1 MKNTREISL
10 GLIILLLSI
19 SLFSFSQTQ
28 FQFQENK
35 GQLPNSVFSKVKVP
49 GGSIFIEKGK
59 FLYSFYNSK
68 QVQEKHDLI
77 RNEDWIDAHSFSA
90 TFLNSL
96 ESSEIKLS
104 EESDYFENFY
114 TSEIQV
120 EDVHFYK
127 ELEQK
132 NIYPGIDLKMYSY
145 ENNLKYDLILHP
157 NGNGEKI
164 RIKYTGHD
172 NIYLRNENLIIET
185 SVNTVTELAPF
196 AYQIINDS
204 IFPVK
209 CKFVLKNNIQKNF
222 KKIEKIILFFRIF
235 FSKYYYII
243 VYFFF

>member
-10 GLIILLLSI
+10 GLIFLLLSI

-35 GQLPNSVFSKVKVP
+35 GQLPNSVFSKIKVP
-49 GGSIFIEKGK
+49 GGSVFIEKGK
-59 FLYSFYNSK
+59 FLYSFYNNK
-68 QVQEKHDLI
+68 QLQEKHDLI
-77 RNEDWIDAHSFSA
+77 RNEDWIDAHYFSA
-90 TFLNSL
+90 IFLNSL

-120 EDVHFYK
+120 ENVHFYK

-157 NGNGEKI
+157 NANSRKI
-164 RIKYTGHD
+164 RIK
-172 NIYLRNENLIIET
+172 
-185 SVNTVTELAPF
+185 
-196 AYQIINDS
+196 
-204 IFPVK
+204 
-209 CKFVLKNNIQKNF
+209 
-222 KKIEKIILFFRIF
+222 
-235 FSKYYYII
+235 
-243 VYFFF
+243 